1 MQAAYNSARA
11 IILTS
16 ILVSAVACGE
26 NPTVGQVAVRVEVSP
41 SADTVAVGEVS
52 ARLSATAFNVRDE
65 PLHGA
70 LFTWRSDQPFIVH
83 VDSLTGSVRGI
94 APGVAAITART
105 GAVLDTAE
113 VFVLDLFSLSLPL
126 DTLLLAPGDTFTIP
140 VDLIVRGGA
149 TPPQVRFSGGAAAV
163 ATVDPATGLVTAV
176 NAGVVGFEVRA
187 DSLVATG
194 GIEVLVLTDTTFGLV
209 YLRLSG
215 AATRSGRLSS
225 RAFNHPT
232 DDAGTAFNLKAPGPG
247 QELLAILLTDSLV
260 GPRVD
265 TVGTLDPAAF
275 VPEVVCLPPISFS
288 FYIDPAR
295 TTALSLAG
303 GRVAVTTLTPL
314 VGGSAIS
321 GRFDLTLQRTD
332 IAGAAGQ
339 IRARGTFIVPLISL
353 AACPEV
359 DRQPL

>member
-16 ILVSAVACGE
+16 ILVSALACGE

-41 SADTVAVGEVS
+41 SADTVAVGEIS

-65 PLHGA
+65 PLRGA
-70 LFTWRSDQPFIVH
+70 LFTWSSDQPFIVN

-105 GAVLDTAE
+105 GALLDTAE

-149 TPPQVRFSGGAAAV
+149 TPPQVSFSGGAAAV

-215 AATRSGRLSS
+215 AATRRGRLAS

-232 DDAGTAFNLKAPGPG
+232 DDAGTAFNLKAPGSML
-247 QELLAILLTDSLV
+247 ELLAILLTDSLV

-265 TVGTLDPAAF
+265 TVGTLDPAALD
-275 VPEVVCLPPISFS
+275 PGQDAVCLPPVSWS
-288 FYIDPAR
+288 FYRDPVG

-303 GRVAVTTLTPL
+303 GRVGITTLTPL

-332 IAGAAGQ
+332 ITGAAGQ
-339 IRARGTFIVPLISL
+339 IRARGTFVVPLLSL
-353 AACPEV
+353 ADCP
-359 DRQPL
+359 

>member
-26 NPTVGQVAVRVEVSP
+26 NPTVVQVAVRVEISP
-41 SADTVAVGEVS
+41 SADTVAVEEVS
-52 ARLSATAFNVRDE
+52 ARLSATAFNLRDE
-65 PLHGA
+65 PIRDA
-70 LFTWRSDQPFIVH
+70 LFTWRSDQPFIAD

-113 VFVLDLFSLSLPL
+113 VFVLDPVSLSLPL

-149 TPPQVRFSGGAAAV
+149 TPPQVSFSGGAAAV

-176 NAGVVGFEVRA
+176 NTGVVGFEVRA

-194 GIEVLVLTDTTFGLV
+194 GVEVRVLPDTTFGLV
-209 YLRLSG
+209 YLRVSG
-215 AATRSGRLSS
+215 AATRGGRLSS

-232 DDAGTAFNLKAPGPG
+232 DDAGAAFNLKALGAGP
-247 QELLAILLTDSLV
+247 ELLAILLTDSLV

-265 TVGTLDPAAF
+265 TVGTLEPAAID
-275 VPEVVCLPPISFS
+275 PGQDAVCLPPVSWS
-288 FYIDPAR
+288 FYIDPAGS
-295 TTALSLAG
+295 TALSLAG
-303 GRVAVTTLTPL
+303 GRVAITTLTPL

-321 GRFDLTLQRTD
+321 GRFDVTLQRTD

-353 AACPEV
+353 AACP
-359 DRQPL
+359 